1 MFRERQAGIPA
12 CLFPWYWQEILPMND
27 FKTKQFSPF
36 ARFLIGLIRK
46 KESAIFLALIG
57 IMIVITIIAPQF
69 ATIGNLYRVARQIS
83 FVAIV
88 ALGVFV
94 VILTAGI
101 DLSVGSLVGFSGIIC
116 GLAMA
121 SGIGPFPAVLIGMAA
136 GFSVGLINGAL
147 VAYVGITPFIVT
159 LGMLSM
165 ARGTIWVI
173 TKGWPVEDIPASF
186 MVLGQGDVLGI
197 PIPVIIMVIVAV
209 VVHTALRY
217 TIFGRRIFAIGGNEE
232 ATRLSGINV
241 RRIKWFVYGISG
253 LLSSITGIILVARF
267 NSAQTSSGDG
277 WELDAIAAAV
287 IGGTSLMGGS
297 GSVLGVL
304 IGAAIMGVIRNGLVL
319 MRVSAYWQTAIMGLI
334 IVIAAVID
342 RVKNR

>member
-1 MFRERQAGIPA
+1 MKSGRESV
-12 CLFPWYWQEILPMND
+12 F
-27 FKTKQFSPF
+27 T
-36 ARFLIGLIRK
+36 RFIRK
-46 KESAIFLALIG
+46 KESAILFALIG
-57 IMIVITIIAPQF
+57 IMIVITIIAPKF
-69 ATIGNLYRVARQIS
+69 ATPGNLYRVARQIS

-88 ALGVFV
+88 ALGVFT

-101 DLSVGSLVGFSGIIC
+101 DLSVGSIVGFSGIAC

-121 SGIGPFPAVLIGMAA
+121 AGIGPFFAVLIGMGA
-136 GFSVGLINGAL
+136 GFGVGLINGAL

-165 ARGTIWVI
+165 ARGAIWVI
-173 TKGWPVEDIPASF
+173 TKGWPIESVHDSF
-186 MVLGQGDVLGI
+186 LIIGQGDVLGI
-197 PIPVIIMVIVAV
+197 PFPVIIMVVVAFIVHV
-209 VVHTALRY
+209 LLKY
-217 TIFGRRIFAIGGNEE
+217 TIFGRRVFAIGGNEE

-241 RRIKWFVYGISG
+241 NRIKFFVYGISG

-297 GSVLGVL
+297 GSVIGVL
-304 IGAAIMGVIRNGLVL
+304 IGASIMGVIRNGLVL
-319 MRVSAYWQTAIMGLI
+319 MRVSAYWQTAIMGFI
-334 IVIAAVID
+334 IVLAAVID
-342 RVKNR
+342 RIKNRRES

>member
-1 MFRERQAGIPA
+1 MVDTDNSIKKSSGFLLFFRN
-12 CLFPWYWQEILPMND
+12 IL
-27 FKTKQFSPF
+27 
-36 ARFLIGLIRK
+36 RK

-69 ATIGNLYRVARQIS
+69 ATAGNMYRVTRQIS

-101 DLSVGSLVGFSGIIC
+101 DLSVGSLVGFSGVIC
-116 GLAMA
+116 GLALA
-121 SGIGPFPAVLIGMAA
+121 SGIGPFVSILIGMGA
-136 GFSVGLINGAL
+136 GFFLGMINGVL

-165 ARGTIWVI
+165 ARGTIWVM
-173 TKGWPVEDIPASF
+173 TKGWPIEDIPESF
-186 MVLGQGDVLGI
+186 MVIGQGDIWGI
-197 PIPVIIMVIVAV
+197 PIPVVIMVIVSV
-209 VVHTALRY
+209 IMHIILKY

-241 RRIKWFVYGISG
+241 RKIKWLVYGISG

-267 NSAQTSSGDG
+267 NSAQTSSGEG

-297 GSVLGVL
+297 GSVIGVL
-304 IGAAIMGVIRNGLVL
+304 VGAAIMGVIRNGLVL
-319 MRVSAYWQTAIMGLI
+319 MRVSAYWQTAIMGFI
-334 IVIAAVID
+334 IVLAAVID
-342 RVKNR
+342 RIKNR